1 MPNVIL
7 NEKAQGQ
14 IAKLLNQLPISHL
27 SQAQEIMEVINS
39 NVETATEEHKPI
51 GGGGSGPQPPKTE

>member
-7 NEKAQGQ
+7 NETAQGQ

-27 SQAQEIMEVINS
+27 SQAQEIMQVLNS
-39 NVETATEEHKPI
+39 NVDTPNEDPKPI